1 MKREFAVQRSYARRR
16 AQLIGAAI
24 LLAAAPLT
32 ACSNATDDAETT
44 SSETTIAPNADPSDT
59 SDAQSDTTSTQTDS
73 TESAE
78 PDDGPTAMEISR
90 TDPASGQGVS
100 QFVYSG
106 IGFEMPT
113 ETYQDGEPNT
123 DSAPMGVPFY
133 YTEGD
138 TLVAAQPDWFG
149 KKISSVD
156 SMKSYAEDYAED
168 QHDDFTASD
177 MTVPGAKEAQLW
189 EWTETAQAG
198 DLDGI
203 DGWSDFEGDV
213 QTKVVAVLG
222 SNGYYYEMTYVY
234 PLGDSTAEQIV
245 SDSIDSI
252 YIDTNYPE
260 N

>member
-44 SSETTIAPNADPSDT
+44 SSETTIAPNPDSAETRSTTTDT
-59 SDAQSDTTSTQTDS
+59 QAAP
-73 TESAE
+73 TETAE

-90 TDPASGQGVS
+90 TDPASGSGVS
-100 QFVYSG
+100 QFLYSG
-106 IGFEMPT
+106 IGFEMPV
-113 ETYQDGEPNT
+113 ETVRDGEPNT

-149 KKISSVD
+149 QKIESVD
-156 SMKSYAEDYAED
+156 SMKSHAEDYAER
-168 QHDDFTASD
+168 QHNDFTASD
-177 MTVPGAKEAQLW
+177 ITVPGAKEAQLW
-189 EWTETAQAG
+189 EWTETVQAG
-198 DLDGI
+198 DIDGV
-203 DGWSDFEGDV
+203 DGWSNFEGDV

-222 SNGYYYEMTYVY
+222 SNGYYYEVTYIYRV
-234 PLGDSTAEQIV
+234 GDSAAEKIV

-252 YIDTNYPE
+252 YIDTKYPKK
-260 N
+260 

>member
-1 MKREFAVQRSYARRR
+1 MKQKLVMKPSTSWRR
-16 AQLIGAAI
+16 ARLIGAS
-24 LLAAAPLT
+24 LLVAGVSLT
-32 ACSNATDDAETT
+32 ACSNATTDDETT
-44 SSETTIAPNADPSDT
+44 SSSQTTAAKSVEPS
-59 SDAQSDTTSTQTDS
+59 SAQSTDASADADASGST
-73 TESAE
+73 E

-106 IGFEMPT
+106 IGFELPV
-113 ETYQDGEPNT
+113 ETVRDGEPNT

-260 N
+260 S